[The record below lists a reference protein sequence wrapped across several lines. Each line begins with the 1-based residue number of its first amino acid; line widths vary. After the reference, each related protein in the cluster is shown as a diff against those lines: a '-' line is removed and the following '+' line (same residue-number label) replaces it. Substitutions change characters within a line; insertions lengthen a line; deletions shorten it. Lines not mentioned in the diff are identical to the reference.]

1 MPNADSFFS
10 PRAVQGGQLGTRQ
23 GFLHFGMHA
32 ACGRGDQARARAAE
46 RDRGRSADHQRSQS
60 DAANAVMGTCIVP
73 EEGSTLPA
81 WAVFLSQNLRIHAVV
96 S

>member
-1 MPNADSFFS
+1 MPNADSFFLHEPS
-10 PRAVQGGQLGTRQ
+10 RVGSWAHDRAFCTS
-23 GFLHFGMHA
+23 
-32 ACGRGDQARARAAE
+32 ACMLRVVEAIKRELRLDAE

-60 DAANAVMGTCIVP
+60 AANAVMGTCIVP

>member
-1 MPNADSFFS
+1 MPNADSFLHEPS
-10 PRAVQGGQLGTRQ
+10 RVGSWLGTRQ
-23 GFLHFGMHA
+23 GFLHFGMLRVVEA
-32 ACGRGDQARARAAE
+32 IKRELGLANEIQIEGAVPIIK
-46 RDRGRSADHQRSQS
+46 
-60 DAANAVMGTCIVP
+60 AANAVMGTCIVP

>member
-1 MPNADSFFS
+1 MPNADSFFLHEQS
-10 PRAVQGGQLGTRQ
+10 RVGSWAHDRAFCTSACMLRVVEAIKRELGLPNEIE
-23 GFLHFGMHA
+23 GA
-32 ACGRGDQARARAAE
+32 VPIIN
-46 RDRGRSADHQRSQS
+46 
-60 DAANAVMGTCIVP
+60 AANAVMGTCIVP